1 MTRKLPVL
9 TVLLCLLWKLGKADN
24 YVYDYNSNC
33 SRAYERVTAMRF
45 AEARNIL
52 VQELRTRPNNL
63 MATFIL
69 DYEDCLTILFNGDKK
84 DIEQRGRHLED
95 RLELVSKGSDKD
107 PWYRFCKAG
116 INLHWALVYL
126 RMGEN
131 FKAVT
136 LFRKSYLLLKENRDL
151 FPAFE
156 YNNVYLGLEQA
167 ALGGI
172 PEDYKWVASLF
183 GMKGDVRKGVGL
195 LAGFISKHHES
206 DLLEREAM
214 IYYAYLRFYLMSQHD
229 EVWAFLNKGS
239 LNTQGNLLN
248 SFVKANIALNDRKAD
263 DALRIL
269 KSAAGEA
276 NYNQYPVF
284 DYETGNALFY
294 KLDANCLGY
303 YQRFL
308 NNYRGRIFVKDAW
321 QKISLAYYLQQNQQ
335 QAERCRQQ
343 VLNQGTTQV
352 DADKQALRACKNE
365 QWPNLS
371 LLQAKLLT
379 DGGFYKQAFEK
390 ISGYKETDYKNISD
404 KLEYLFRLGRIY
416 DELNDDK
423 RAMQYYQY
431 AINMGKERPEH
442 FAARSALQMG
452 FIYER
457 SGQASQAIAS
467 YQLAL
472 SMRGHDYQAS
482 IDQQAK
488 AGVNRLSGK

>member
-1 MTRKLPVL
+1 MTRKFPAITLL
-9 TVLLCLLWKLGKADN
+9 TCLLWNVGKADI
-24 YVYDYNSNC
+24 YIYDYDANC
-33 SRAYERVTAMRF
+33 SKAYEYVTAMRF
-45 AEARNIL
+45 GEARNVL
-52 VQELRTRPNNL
+52 VQEMRTRPNNL
-63 MATFIL
+63 MTTFIGN
-69 DYEDCLTILFNGDKK
+69 YEDCLTLLFNGDKK
-84 DIEQRGRHLED
+84 DMEQRSGHLED
-95 RLELVSKGSDKD
+95 RLELLSRGNQKD

-116 INLHWALVYL
+116 INLQWALVYI

-131 FKAVT
+131 LKAVT

-151 FPAFE
+151 FPSFE

-167 ALGGI
+167 TLGGI

-195 LAGFISKHHES
+195 LAGFISKHHEN
-206 DLLEREAM
+206 DLLEHEAI

-229 EVWAFLNKGS
+229 EVWAFLNKS
-239 LNTQGNLLN
+239 NLNTQGNLLN
-248 SFVKANIALNDRKAD
+248 SFVKANIALNNRKAD

-269 KSAAGEA
+269 KEASREA
-276 NYNQYPVF
+276 NYGLYPVF

-294 KLDANCLGY
+294 KLDPGCVNY
-303 YQRFL
+303 YQRFI
-308 NNYRGRIFVKDAW
+308 NNYKGRTFVKDAW
-321 QKISLAYYLQQNQQ
+321 QKMSLAYYLQQNQQ

-343 VLNQGTTQV
+343 VLSQGTTQV
-352 DADKQALRACKNE
+352 DADKQAVRTCKNE
-365 QWPNLS
+365 PWPNMG
-371 LLQAKLLT
+371 LLQARLLT

-390 ISGYKETDYKNISD
+390 ISSYKETDYKSMSD
-404 KLEYLFRLGRIY
+404 KLEYFFRLGRIY

-423 RAMQYYQY
+423 RAIQYYQY
-431 AINMGKERPEH
+431 AINMGKQRPEH
-442 FAARSALQMG
+442 FAARSALQIG

-457 SGQASQAIAS
+457 GGQAAQALAS